1 MEFCPPTSTPQQMVS
16 LVSLPGMP
24 LVSLFLAG
32 KPDYIPSPSSQ
43 RQPHHHRRP
52 AGSWSCVC
60 ICMHVCVCVLICVCG
75 KCTHRGP
82 QAAEARLIHMGGTM
96 CAGADRHRQ
105 AFHIN
110 PERHSSVC
118 SVCSVGSTLK
128 KIISLTC
135 IKTYTQEALTSKDP
149 VCHN

>member
-60 ICMHVCVCVLICVCG
+60 VCMHVCVCVLICVCG

-128 KIISLTC
+128 KNYFI
-135 IKTYTQEALTSKDP
+135 D
-149 VCHN
+149 VH